1 MQGCAARA
9 SAGFSAPQGGPDKSI
24 TSPERWHWRATLRS
38 RRWGHSACWRDRTG
52 FTIGGREI
60 ARRDTSLRVGAN
72 ALKTSLPGL
81 IRQSISFERTSCE
94 DGWMPG
100 SSPGTSVFAC
110 TAISISNSK
119 LVSSHSFAISPRIPR
134 EFCWKSPAL
143 SRQGRRECRAP
154 DAPDSRVCNGRK
166 WKALALVRSHR
177 NHPAFP
183 AQWFYGLFRALPG
196 DRALLPPSPAE
207 VAFRE
212 LDASVGASGPHVFA
226 VRFMCSRQLH
236 HRRPPHPAPR
246 P

>member
-81 IRQSISFERTSCE
+81 IRQSIFFERTSCE

-100 SSPGTSVFAC
+100 SSPGMTSVFAC
-110 TAISISNSK
+110 TAISSVPPASTASRPNVRDDGQRPSEGQDGGGYRFDLGQRRSEIFLQIGLDRPNQLDPLQEISFLAQRRASRK
-119 LVSSHSFAISPRIPR
+119 TALIHRAARRSRVT
-134 EFCWKSPAL
+134 PAL
-143 SRQGRRECRAP
+143 GIRGRLRRQPRRFGGRGRRA
-154 DAPDSRVCNGRK
+154 
-166 WKALALVRSHR
+166 WT
-177 NHPAFP
+177 AFV
-183 AQWFYGLFRALPG
+183 ALPG
-196 DRALLPPSPAE
+196 LI
-207 VAFRE
+207 
-212 LDASVGASGPHVFA
+212 GK
-226 VRFMCSRQLH
+226 
-236 HRRPPHPAPR
+236 
-246 P
+246 